1 MAKNF
6 KLQNIV
12 FSSFIFAA
20 FMGVQ
25 SQAAAQSANDSATL
39 TVRGKVVLST
49 CSVQFR
55 NQGSATATD
64 VGAATL
70 ELETIK
76 ASQFTGGG
84 ASTPVGVGTAKAMIV
99 TLGTSNGDKT
109 ASACQLGGNAKWDMT
124 LSAQSTQVAG
134 TSTFLKSAT
143 GTNAL
148 VGLKSAVV
156 TTPSSGAVT
165 LNPNWLPLNGSVN
178 AGTGNSTFSATNQN
192 GIAISAQWV
201 HTGTTP
207 TAGEFSSP
215 VTLTAVYN

>member
-39 TVRGKVVLST
+39 TVKGKVILST

-64 VGAATL
+64 VGFATL

-109 ASACQLGGNAKWDMT
+109 AAACQLGGNAKWDMT

-156 TTPSSGAVT
+156 TTPSGPVT

-178 AGTGNSTFSATNQN
+178 VGTGNSTFAATNQN